1 MHEGHPHS
9 VKAVT
14 LSVMYL
20 LEQRTEGN
28 KLLHLYFASWCRV
41 WGVAGTLQVCQV
53 CWLAVKGIS
62 WGSCWGSKQKAGKT
76 ALQVPREAGLR
87 PAGKGAPRSISSM
100 AGSPVG

>member
-1 MHEGHPHS
+1 MHEGDPHS

-28 KLLHLYFASWCRV
+28 KLLHLYFAFLVPCVGCGRYSASLPSLLVGCE
-41 WGVAGTLQVCQV
+41 GHQLGEL
-53 CWLAVKGIS
+53 L
-62 WGSCWGSKQKAGKT
+62 GSKQKAGKT